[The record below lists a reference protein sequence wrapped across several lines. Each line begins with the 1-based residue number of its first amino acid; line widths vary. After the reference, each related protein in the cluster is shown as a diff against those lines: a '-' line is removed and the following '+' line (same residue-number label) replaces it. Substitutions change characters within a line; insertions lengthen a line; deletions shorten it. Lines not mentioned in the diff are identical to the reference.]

1 MLVGYI
7 LVLLDWLGIH
17 AWIWIKSSD
26 IKSSQIE
33 SANRFRYIHLQVRN
47 SITCIPLSFFSLVNP
62 LRFHSTHHRLNTSSY
77 SLLYTYGHTPY
88 VWMPMHEPNH
98 LNSYYHWI
106 FLPMIRRKIAPW
118 RTSPHF
124 SYSKTLMNYISPN
137 SNSKCVLFFYISCFS
152 MNFWLKQTKS
162 DENWTSTTDN
172 LMFVCAP
179 GAYIVFLWWNCFLYI
194 CYFFSEQILYL

>member
-1 MLVGYI
+1 MHEYELNLLTSNQVKLKVLTVFVIFIFKLETLLLVF
-7 LVLLDWLGIH
+7 H
-17 AWIWIKSSD
+17 
-26 IKSSQIE
+26 
-33 SANRFRYIHLQVRN
+33 F
-47 SITCIPLSFFSLVNP
+47 LSFLLLIP
-62 LRFHSTHHRLNTSSY
+62 MRFHSTHHRLNTSSY

-124 SYSKTLMNYISPN
+124 SYSQTLMNYIIPN

-194 CYFFSEQILYL
+194 CYFFSEKILYL